1 MVVIIVVVWI
11 RPVDS
16 LHIRCV
22 TTFLHRMM
30 NSKERLKAVISVLHH
45 IILRREKLEKKNRLC
60 KSRKTRREAPYKESD
75 GKHRR

>member
-45 IILRREKLEKKNRLC
+45 IILRRQNLEKKNWLC
-60 KSRKTRREAPYKESD
+60 KSRKTRREAPDYELMNT
-75 GKHRR
+75 R